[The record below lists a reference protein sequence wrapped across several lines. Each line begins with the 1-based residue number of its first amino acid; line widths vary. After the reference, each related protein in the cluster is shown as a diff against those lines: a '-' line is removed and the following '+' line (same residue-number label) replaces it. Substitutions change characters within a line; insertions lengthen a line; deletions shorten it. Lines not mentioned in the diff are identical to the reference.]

1 MPKQYNIRWRKDDS
15 EQLRKAVKNYNAKID
30 RLAKKNPE
38 SASALPEKTS
48 VRQMKEL
55 IDTRQDL
62 NREINAL
69 RRFSKKGAETL
80 VDVPDSE
87 YNLKITKWQKNEM
100 TRRVGII
107 NRKRKKRLD
116 DITSMEVTSR
126 GEGLGY
132 TRGQL
137 GMGRA
142 EEVQLQPMRPF
153 TAKMTR
159 HDLKMKARAIN
170 LQSQSTYFNRRDEQF
185 RRGFIDTLRRNYNE
199 EDIKDVIEAIEDMD
213 FKTFYHTFQSEGGT
227 FEFAYPG
234 DDSQYQGYV
243 NALKATW
250 TPNKPK
256 G

>member
-1 MPKQYNIRWRKDDS
+1 MSKQYNIRWRKDDS
-15 EQLRKAVKNYNAKID
+15 EALSKAVRNFNAKID
-30 RLAKKNPE
+30 RLAKKNPQE
-38 SASALPEKTS
+38 ASALPEKVS

-62 NREINAL
+62 NRELNAL
-69 RRFSKKGAETL
+69 RRFSKRGSEKL

-107 NRKRKKRLD
+107 NRKRAKRLEE
-116 DITSMEVTSR
+116 IEGMEVTSR

-142 EEVQLQPMRPF
+142 EEAQLQPMRPF

-170 LQSQSTYFNRRDEQF
+170 LQSQSNYFNKKDEQF
-185 RRGFIDTLRRNYNE
+185 RRTYIETLRQNYNE
-199 EDIKDVIEAIEDMD
+199 EDIKDVIETIENMD
-213 FKTFYHTFQSEGGT
+213 FKQFYHKFQSEGGT

-234 DDSQYQGYV
+234 DDAQYQGYV
-243 NALKATW
+243 NALKSTW

-256 G
+256 E